1 MANISNSQD
10 IYNWIRFNNKKWIR
24 WDANTDRAEIA
35 FRSNNNDDTTF
46 DFPLWDDWS
55 EWFRFLYNNS
65 WRTAWDHNRATF
77 KQTLFAHAQ
86 FGEFPLISLAIWD
99 SDTGFNWESDGVLSY
114 FSNGAKIQTI
124 HQNAVPVVA
133 EDLWFNVKIKKLTQT
148 QYDALGVWRPNN
160 VLYIIT
166 K

>member
-46 DFPLWDDWS
+46 DFSLWDDWS
-55 EWFRFLYNNS
+55 EWFRFLFNNS
-65 WRTAWDHNRATF
+65 WKVAWDTHVASF
-77 KQTLFAHAQ
+77 KQKLFAHAQ
-86 FGEFPLISLAIWD
+86 LGEFPTISLAIGD
-99 SDTGFNWESDGVLSY
+99 TDTGFNRGFDWSFDVY
-114 FSNGAKIQTI
+114 SNWKKIQTF
-124 HQNAVPVVA
+124 HQQSVPVVA
-133 EDLWFNVKIKKLTQT
+133 ENLGFNPNIKKLTQT

-160 VLYIIT
+160 TLYLIT
-166 K
+166 D